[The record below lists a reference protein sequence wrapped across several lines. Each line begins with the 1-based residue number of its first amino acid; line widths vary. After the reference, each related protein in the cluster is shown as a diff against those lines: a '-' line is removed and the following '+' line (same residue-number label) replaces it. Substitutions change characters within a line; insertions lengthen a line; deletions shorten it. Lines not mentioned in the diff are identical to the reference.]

1 MKLLSKICTAVLG
14 IVFIISGIVKLM
26 DPVGTG
32 FIMEEYFK
40 FLHVR
45 FMTPLAVP
53 AGIVASAVEFLLGG
67 FLLIRFKMK
76 FAAIASAVMMAFY
89 TVLTLFLMIF
99 DPPMECGCF
108 GEVIHLTNTQTF
120 IKNVVLDLLLVLP
133 LLNASSLEK
142 SIRKWRTGYKLA
154 MLAASVVSTP
164 ALSLMHRP
172 FIDFTDYKP
181 STVLSEGSSSEN
193 HFSEAMSFV
202 YEKDGERRTF
212 GLDALPDSTWTYVET
227 VTEEVVSSAGETR
240 TLSLR
245 DFSGDYVSDLDAFS
259 DEKSFVVSVYEPEAF
274 NENDWNRVKAFC
286 DSVDVLGINAMVA
299 VGAPVSDIE
308 KYSEILGRPVY
319 VSDYKTLI
327 TFNRSNG
334 GFTYVYNYV
343 SSPTVIEKWSFRM
356 MKSISPKEIS
366 LKDPDLLLMRATV
379 QREAFF
385 QLLLLI
391 YVILLAF

>member
-1 MKLLSKICTAVLG
+1 MKILSKICASVLG
-14 IVFIISGIVKLM
+14 IVFMLSGIVKLM

-40 FLHVR
+40 FLHIR

-67 FLLIRFKMK
+67 LLLIRFKMR

-99 DPPMECGCF
+99 NPPMECGCF

-142 SIRKWRTGYKLA
+142 SMRMWRIGYKLA
-154 MLAASVVSTP
+154 MLSLSVVMTP
-164 ALSLMHRP
+164 VLSLMHRP

-181 STVLSEGSSSEN
+181 STVLSEDVPSES

-212 GLDALPDSTWTYVET
+212 GLDALPDSSWTYIET
-227 VTEEVVSSAGETR
+227 ITEGISGASDDTR

-259 DEKSFVVSVYEPEAF
+259 DEKSFVVSVYDPEAF
-274 NENDWNRVKAFC
+274 NENDWSRVKAFC
-286 DSVDVLGINAMVA
+286 DSVNALGMNPVVA
-299 VGAPVSDIE
+299 VGAPVSEIGR
-308 KYSEILGRPVY
+308 YSEILNMPVY

-334 GFTYVYNYV
+334 GFAYVFNYV
-343 SSPTVIEKWSFRM
+343 STPTVIEKWSFRM
-356 MKSISPKEIS
+356 MKRVSPQEIS

-379 QREAFF
+379 QREAFY
-385 QLLLLI
+385 QLLLLV
-391 YVILLAF
+391 YMILLAF